1 GTVTAGSGE
10 AIMISFQNPPDLIL
24 YTGARDSK
32 RPGAAAPKGV
42 ITPGAVKY
50 VNFREKNGAFTGPEI
65 GSNRASGSHR
75 KLRRDQTFRT
85 KVEGDGE
92 QVLFVWRGAI
102 KVKDKKGF

>member
-1 GTVTAGSGE
+1 
-10 AIMISFQNPPDLIL
+10 
-24 YTGARDSK
+24 
-32 RPGAAAPKGV
+32 V

-50 VNFREKNGAFTGPEI
+50 VNFRSKNGAFSGPEI

-85 KVEGDGE
+85 KVDGDGE

-102 KVKDKKGF
+102 KVKDKKGLYSAGERDTVFITGAAQLEVIGDADGESEIIQVQAP